1 MEKTKLPEFLKPYF
15 WDVEFEEIKV
25 GESEMFVT
33 KRIID
38 RGDSKSLHW
47 LRQHYSK
54 DTILRLL
61 KESRDLSAKTATFWA
76 DYLGLKHS
84 EVLCLQKP
92 YSRIHFGLYS

>member
-1 MEKTKLPEFLKPYF
+1 MEKTKLPEFLRPYF
-15 WDVEFEEIKV
+15 WDVDFEEIKV

-47 LRQHYSK
+47 LRQNYSK
-54 DTILRLL
+54 DTITRLL

-84 EVLCLQKP
+84 EVLCLHKP

>member
-1 MEKTKLPEFLKPYF
+1 VSKGNLPEFLRPYF
-15 WDVEFEEIKV
+15 WDVRFEDIKA

-54 DTILRLL
+54 DTILQLL

-76 DYLGLKHS
+76 DYLGLEYS

-92 YSRIHFGLYS
+92 FSPIHFGLYS